1 MTPAPSGAQTG
12 SGPGPGPGPGHGHGP
27 GPGTDTGTDARTRAD
42 TPVGPVDRAAPEEGS
57 GAARRRRGRPRRTS
71 GRARRAPY
79 LFVLPAVALFAAFK
93 LYPIGW
99 AFVLSL
105 HRTTGG
111 RQTFAGADNYARLL
125 DDPLFHTALRNTFT
139 LLAVQVPVML
149 ALATGLAVAL
159 DSRLLRGRTVFRLGF
174 FLPVVT
180 GLVAYGIVF
189 SVLLNQQYGLANRL
203 LGLVGLHPVPWLTD
217 PLWARIS
224 LGLALTWHY
233 TGYNAVILLARL
245 QSVPAE
251 LYDAAAV
258 DGAGP
263 WGRFRHVT
271 LPGLRPALLLTAVL
285 STIGTL
291 QLFDEPY
298 VLTGG
303 GPDNATLTIGV
314 YLYQNAFGYFDFGYA
329 SAIGYALAVLIAL
342 LGLVQFRFLGE
353 RE

>member
-1 MTPAPSGAQTG
+1 MSGAPS
-12 SGPGPGPGPGHGHGP
+12 P
-27 GPGTDTGTDARTRAD
+27 
-42 TPVGPVDRAAPEEGS
+42 AAPAAAAHRTGR
-57 GAARRRRGRPRRTS
+57 APARPPARRRRRGPRR
-71 GRARRAPY
+71 RPAPY
-79 LFVLPAVALFAAFK
+79 LFVLPALLLFAVFK
-93 LYPIGW
+93 LYPIGSS
-99 AFVLSL
+99 FVLSL

-111 RQTFAGADNYARLL
+111 TRSFAGADNYVRLL
-125 DDPLFHTALRNTFT
+125 HDPLLRTALGNTAVI
-139 LLAVQVPVML
+139 LAVQVPLML

-159 DSRLLRGRTVFRLGF
+159 DSRLLRARSLLRLGF

-189 SVLLNQQYGLANRL
+189 SVLLNKEH
-203 LGLVGLHPVPWLTD
+203 GLVNWLLSGIGAGPVPWLTD
-217 PLWARIS
+217 PLWAKVS

-258 DGAGP
+258 DGAGA
-263 WGRFRHVT
+263 WRAFRHVT

-314 YLYQNAFGYFDFGYA
+314 YLYQNAFKFFDFGYA
-329 SAIGYALAVLIAL
+329 SAIAYALAVIVAV
-342 LGLVQFRFLGE
+342 LGLVQFRVLGE
-353 RE
+353 KE